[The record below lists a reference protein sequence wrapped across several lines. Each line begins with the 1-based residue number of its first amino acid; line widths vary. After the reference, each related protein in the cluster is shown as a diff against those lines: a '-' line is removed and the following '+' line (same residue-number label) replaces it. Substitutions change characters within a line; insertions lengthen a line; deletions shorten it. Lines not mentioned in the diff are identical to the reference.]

1 MDAGE
6 CRGQSAS
13 AFDDRI
19 WNKGQG
25 VTGHVP
31 SMHQR
36 REPSVYLP
44 HAPPSFPLPPA
55 LLCPLSLPH
64 LTSQHILLDMAT
76 RGRGRGV
83 STNPRGESP
92 IAALMVVAHVL
103 PVGASLVGR
112 RGRGG
117 GPVAVPLHGP
127 ASANGKTGRPVNIS
141 PHVTTVGVKVSALLS
156 TSPPPLALPSA
167 TDVSRASTDR

>member
-1 MDAGE
+1 
-6 CRGQSAS
+6 
-13 AFDDRI
+13 
-19 WNKGQG
+19 
-25 VTGHVP
+25 
-31 SMHQR
+31 
-36 REPSVYLP
+36 
-44 HAPPSFPLPPA
+44 
-55 LLCPLSLPH
+55 
-64 LTSQHILLDMAT
+64 MAT

-92 IAALMVVAHVL
+92 IAALIAVAHVL

-141 PHVTTVGVKVSALLS
+141 PHVTTVGVKVSALNIAAPP
-156 TSPPPLALPSA
+156 SPPSVTDLP
-167 TDVSRASTDR
+167 RASTVTTDR